1 MKILKQLLTLLML
14 YLTSWFVTVSLV
26 YLIFM
31 CFDLQFTMKIGT
43 GIWLIFILLNIG
55 LKFNNNKK

>member
-1 MKILKQLLTLLML
+1 MKTLKGLLTLLML
-14 YLTSWFVTVSLV
+14 YLTSWFVTVGLV

-31 CFDLQFTMKIGT
+31 CFDLHFTLKIGT

-55 LKFNNNKK
+55 LKFNNKK